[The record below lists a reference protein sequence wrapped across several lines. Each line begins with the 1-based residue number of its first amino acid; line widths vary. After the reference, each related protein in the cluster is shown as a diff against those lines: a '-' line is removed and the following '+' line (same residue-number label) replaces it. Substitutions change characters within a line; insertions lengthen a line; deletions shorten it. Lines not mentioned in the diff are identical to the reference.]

1 MKLSELFKG
10 YKIENFFDFEVK
22 GISYDSREVK
32 DDFVFFA
39 IEGERVDGHNFVN
52 GAIKN
57 GATAIVVQR
66 KLNVNVNQILVENT
80 KKALSEI
87 SAKFYSYP
95 SKHLFVIGIT
105 GTNGK
110 TTTTYI
116 TYQALNK
123 LGYKTGLLG
132 TVINDLI
139 YKKEIPKLTTPQSLD
154 LQKYMFEI
162 LNSGG
167 KFLVMEVSSHALALN
182 RVDDVEFKIGVFTN
196 LSIDHLDFHKTF
208 ENYREAKLKLFRML
222 KESAYSVINLDDE
235 NSSYFI
241 NASKCN
247 IITYGFYK
255 DANIKGEIVQ
265 NSENGLKIKVFD
277 KVIEN
282 ENFIGEFNAYN
293 LLCSYAI
300 LKAIGFDDNK
310 ILDVLKDV
318 KSPKGR
324 LQKIKNVFID
334 YAHTPDALYRVLNT
348 LRNIFKKR
356 IIVVFGAGGNRDHLK
371 RPLMG
376 KVSEIADIIILT
388 SDNPRDEEPMDI
400 IKDIESGMNKVHI
413 VELDRRKA
421 IELAISISN
430 KDDVI
435 LIAGKGHETYQEIKG
450 IKYHFDDEEVVNEI
464 LNFMV

>member
-10 YKIENFFDFEVK
+10 YKIENFFDFEVE
-22 GISYDSREVK
+22 GIAYDSREVK
-32 DDFVFFA
+32 NNFVFFA
-39 IEGERVDGHNFVN
+39 IEGEKSDGHNFVN
-52 GAIKN
+52 DAIKN
-57 GATAIVVQR
+57 GAKAIVVQR
-66 KLNVNVNQILVENT
+66 KLNVNINQIVVENT
-80 KKALSEI
+80 RKVLSKI
-87 SAKFYSYP
+87 SSKFYNYP
-95 SKHLFVIGIT
+95 SRHLFVIGIT

-123 LGYKTGLLG
+123 LGYKAALLG
-132 TVINDLI
+132 TVVNDLI

-162 LNSGG
+162 LHNNG

-182 RVDDVEFKIGVFTN
+182 RVDDVEFKIAVFTN

-222 KESAYSVINLDDE
+222 KEDSYSIINLDDE

-247 IITYGFYK
+247 VLTYGFYK
-255 DANIKGEIVQ
+255 DAKIKGEIVQ
-265 NSENGLKIKVFD
+265 NSENGIKIKVSN
-277 KVIEN
+277 KIIEN

-310 ILDVLKDV
+310 IIDVLRNV
-318 KSPKGR
+318 KPPKGR
-324 LQKIKNVFID
+324 LQKIKNIFID
-334 YAHTPDALYRVLNT
+334 YAHTPDALYRVLST
-348 LRNIFKKR
+348 LRSVYKKR
-356 IIVVFGAGGNRDHLK
+356 IIVVFGAGGNRDRSK
-371 RPLMG
+371 RPIMG

-388 SDNPRDEEPMDI
+388 SDNPRDEEPIDI
-400 IKDIESGMNKVHI
+400 IKDIESGMNKAHI

-450 IKYHFDDEEVVNEI
+450 IKYHFDDEEVVRE
-464 LNFMV
+464 FKMV